1 MGRSLP
7 LFLTRVAAM
16 VAAGLLLFA
25 VFGQVHAQDRNRD
38 DNYGL
43 KRFPGDVIKVHNTI
57 FSDVVFFLSPFS
69 GVAATAAV
77 IQ

>member
-43 KRFPGDVIKVHNTI
+43 KRFSGDNYDSVLARP
-57 FSDVVFFLSPFS
+57 SDGPV
-69 GVAATAAV
+69 
-77 IQ
+77 